1 MEEERRKIYT
11 VVAIVGLVAVLFSC
25 AAGAFAGGVAGFLIG
40 REQGEVAAQRVLEE
54 GLGAMPFHM
63 EEPMPWPED
72 PSMPRPMPER
82 PTQVAGALVVE
93 VMAGTPADR
102 AGLQVRD
109 VITAIDR
116 TPIDAQHALA
126 DVLRQ
131 YRPGDLITVH
141 FVRGDAEQSVQLELA
156 AHPNNAQQ
164 PYLGVLHQ
172 MRTSPRFGAPND

>member
-25 AAGAFAGGVAGFLIG
+25 AVGAFAGGVAGFLIG
-40 REQGEVAAQRVLEE
+40 QEQGEVAAHRVMEDE
-54 GLGAMPFHM
+54 MRDMPFHM
-63 EEPMPWPED
+63 EVPMPAPED
-72 PSMPRPMPER
+72 MPKAQRPMD
-82 PTQVAGALVVE
+82 VNVVGALVVKL
-93 VMAGTPADR
+93 MAGTPAER

-116 TPIDAQHALA
+116 TPIDAQHALD

-141 FVRGDAEQSVQLELA
+141 FVRGGAEQSVQLELA
-156 AHPNNAQQ
+156 AHPKDAQQ
-164 PYLGVLHQ
+164 PYLGVYYQ
-172 MRTSPRFGAPND
+172 MRMGPRFGAPND